1 MNRTKGIANDP
12 INIRKGFKAKW
23 DKPLDADPTTAKV
36 FDTINTEFNLA
47 KRRRLDLGKPG
58 TIEGRIGDR
67 SQRDLTEGKSP

>member
-1 MNRTKGIANDP
+1 MNRTKGVANDP

-23 DKPLDADPTTAKV
+23 DRSLDADHSTAKV
-36 FDTINTEFNLA
+36 YDTINTEFNQA

-58 TIEGRIGDR
+58 TIEGRIGYR